1 MNAQQSRRLRAA
13 QRDRLGTRP
22 GSGQACGTVSR
33 RRYATNMATFALIPA
48 RGGSKGIPRKNLQ
61 LVGGRPLV
69 VHSIAHARACAA
81 IDRVFVSTDDDEIAR
96 VSAAAGAEIIVRPP
110 HLAGDTASTESAMQH
125 AVDTWRTT
133 GSPPDAIVLLQAT
146 SPFRSAGQL
155 DGALAE
161 FKRSGCDSLL
171 SVARFHG
178 FVWRTSATGAR
189 PFTYEPT
196 ARPRRQ
202 DIRDIVLETG
212 SFYITRRELFER
224 DGARLGGNI
233 VTWEVPS
240 NDALDIDEPSDL
252 LRARAEARRR
262 GMMGELP
269 LGGIE
274 WLVLDVDGTLTDGA
288 MYYGESGDELKRFC
302 TRDGHGIARFRAN
315 GGRVAFITGE
325 SSRAVAR
332 RAEKLAVDHVVLG
345 CRDKAAAIVD
355 LCRRFRVAPS
365 AVVAMGDDIN
375 DLPMVGRVAAFAA
388 PADAHPDVLAVADW
402 IAERPGGDG
411 AVRELL
417 DLVEAARVRVPRA
430 A

>member
-1 MNAQQSRRLRAA
+1 
-13 QRDRLGTRP
+13 
-22 GSGQACGTVSR
+22 
-33 RRYATNMATFALIPA
+33 MASFALIPA

-69 VHSIAHARACAA
+69 VHSIAQARACAA

-125 AVDTWRTT
+125 ALEQWRAAGT
-133 GSPPDAIVLLQAT
+133 SPESIVLLQAT
-146 SPFRSAGQL
+146 SPFRSPGQL
-155 DGALAE
+155 DAAMAE
-161 FKRSGCDSLL
+161 FARSGCDSLL
-171 SVARFHG
+171 SVVRFHG
-178 FVWRTSATGAR
+178 FVWQQSATGAR
-189 PFTYEPT
+189 PFTYEPS

-202 DIRDIVLETG
+202 DIHDIVLETG
-212 SFYITRRELFER
+212 SFYITRRALFER
-224 DGARLGGNI
+224 EGARLGGRI
-233 VTWEVPS
+233 ATWEVPAC
-240 NDALDIDEPSDL
+240 DAIDIDEPADL

-262 GMMGELP
+262 GMIGELA

-288 MYYGESGDELKRFC
+288 MYYGEAGDELKRFN

-315 GGRVAFITGE
+315 GGRVAFVTGE
-325 SSRAVAR
+325 TSRAVAR
-332 RAEKLAVDHVVLG
+332 RAEKLGVDHVVLG

-388 PADAHPDVLAVADW
+388 PCDAHPDVLAVADW
-402 IAERPGGDG
+402 VSERPGGAG

-417 DLVEAARVRVPRA
+417 DLIEAARVKLVRA